1 MDTDA
6 DSDGSD
12 DLLQTMP
19 ERPRSEHLPATTGRN
34 VAEVLGEEQQALEED
49 RHVYSTTLGL
59 RAFVFFMLKLFIT
72 EQSLLMRYIGRVER
86 F

>member
-34 VAEVLGEEQQALEED
+34 VAEVLGEEQQVLEED

-59 RAFVFFMLKLFIT
+59 RAFFSMLKIFIA
-72 EQSLLMRYIGRVER
+72 EQSLLMRDIARV
-86 F
+86 

>member
-1 MDTDA
+1 MDTDD

-19 ERPRSEHLPATTGRN
+19 ERSRSENLPATTGRN

-59 RAFVFFMLKLFIT
+59 RFFSMLKLFIT
-72 EQSLLMRYIGRVER
+72 EQSLLMRYIARV
-86 F
+86 

>member
-1 MDTDA
+1 LDTDA

-34 VAEVLGEEQQALEED
+34 VAEVLGEEQQVLEED

-59 RAFVFFMLKLFIT
+59 RAFFSMLKIFIA
-72 EQSLLMRYIGRVER
+72 EQSLLMRDIARV
-86 F
+86 